1 MDVAGACSGRDQRAP
16 CPGRL
21 QPLPPCSGL
30 LAGVRSPWEVP
41 NAAASGPWPRL
52 GGAPL
57 PLQVPSQVGTTQPRG
72 QGVLLGC
79 SPGCPRAVKPGDD
92 ARDRMRWAL
101 SGATQPLLWSPLWP
115 PHAPCGRERAAP
127 WRAPCRA
134 LRCAA
139 RFSPP
144 LGLVPSPSPPAC
156 AQAGPLPALPGRAH
170 RWRGPGPAGG
180 QVWPHSAAG
189 GCASPPAAAS
199 LLLAVTV
206 SVQRGNLGTESE
218 PAAPHPLHWCYCG
231 GVWPRSPRGRFLG
244 RWRSLRAV
252 RPAAGWDPAPAALP
266 APRSDRDQG
275 PTLHASPASSASSP
289 TCLVFKGVPCFIS
302 VQRSLYSLNPQVP
315 LFVLLYNNGCG
326 R

>member
-1 MDVAGACSGRDQRAP
+1 MGTVGCHAASALVSALAAPCALRQGAGSTSVGTVPGTALCCPLLPTSGARPLPKPPCLCSGWAP
-16 CPGRL
+16 
-21 QPLPPCSGL
+21 
-30 LAGVRSPWEVP
+30 
-41 NAAASGPWPRL
+41 AS
-52 GGAPL
+52 
-57 PLQVPSQVGTTQPRG
+57 
-72 QGVLLGC
+72 
-79 SPGCPRAVKPGDD
+79 
-92 ARDRMRWAL
+92 
-101 SGATQPLLWSPLWP
+101 
-115 PHAPCGRERAAP
+115 
-127 WRAPCRA
+127 
-134 LRCAA
+134 AA
-139 RFSPP
+139 R
-144 LGLVPSPSPPAC
+144 PSPPVEGSRPRRR
-156 AQAGPLPALPGRAH
+156 AGLAPQRCWGLR
-170 RWRGPGPAGG
+170 
-180 QVWPHSAAG
+180 V
-189 GCASPPAAAS
+189 PPAAAS

-231 GVWPRSPRGRFLG
+231 GVWPRSPRGRFQG